1 MIGIGIKNAILFL
14 LIILILHFLI
24 KNMLLDRGVISQP
37 GKAGVSGEHKYFEN
51 FTDQKMKMMQYI
63 MEEPSTI
70 DKAFNE
76 KIIQPCETTKVN
88 DCPPMKS
95 DDNKI
100 ERSMSCDNILKTS
113 DDADAMKLKADCK
126 LAQDKKDFMVI
137 KEYEN
142 EKGLNGGELFD
153 GLNAFDNYDMYFQT
167 YSSQCGAPTA

>member
-24 KNMLLDRGVISQP
+24 KNTLLDRGMIPQP
-37 GKAGVSGEHKYFEN
+37 GKVSGEKKYFET

-70 DKAFNE
+70 DKAFSE
-76 KIIQPCETTKVN
+76 KIIQPCDKQMN
-88 DCPPMKS
+88 DCLPEKK

-100 ERSMSCDNILKTS
+100 ERSMSCDNILQTN

-126 LAQDKKDFMVI
+126 LNQDKKDFMII

-142 EKGLNGGELFD
+142 EKGLNGGQIFDD
-153 GLNAFDNYDMYFQT
+153 GLNAFDNYDQYFQT
-167 YSSQCGAPTA
+167 YSSQCGAPDK